1 MKEIE
6 LEKRQMSGET
16 LKLFKK
22 AARQENVSVNSLVWM
37 LTDVFSNGVMRSRAH
52 SDAPECVKLDG
63 LIQEREQGMLSF
75 IPWEWTEKAKNILAK
90 AR

>member
-1 MKEIE
+1 
-6 LEKRQMSGET
+6 
-16 LKLFKK
+16 
-22 AARQENVSVNSLVWM
+22 M